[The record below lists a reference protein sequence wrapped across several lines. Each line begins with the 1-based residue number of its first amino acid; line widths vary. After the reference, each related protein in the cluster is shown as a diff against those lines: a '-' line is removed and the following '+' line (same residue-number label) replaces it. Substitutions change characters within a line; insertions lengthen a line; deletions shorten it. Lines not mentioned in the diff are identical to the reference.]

1 MAENRKPVRKG
12 LATAMAADIT
22 AVAATYD
29 HKPINVGGATPVL
42 AIESVSSER
51 TAVHFGGLVMIDGVF
66 RFLIHIFVRR
76 PDTGS
81 SWTKAQADDQLDDI
95 EAAVAGFVESNQE
108 GDLWSS
114 ITIIAATV
122 IDDNVELDGSYY
134 INEQILI
141 EVSPR

>member
-1 MAENRKPVRKG
+1 MAENRKPVRKA

-22 AVAATYD
+22 AVAAVYD
-29 HKPINVGGATPVL
+29 HKPINLGGATPVL

-76 PDTGS
+76 PDASS
-81 SWTKAQADDQLDDI
+81 SWSKSQADDQLDDI
-95 EAAVAGFVESNQE
+95 EAAVAGFIEANQVGAE
-108 GDLWSS
+108 WSG
-114 ITIIAATV
+114 ITILGATV
-122 IDDNVELDGSYY
+122 IDDNVEIDGSYY

-141 EVSPR
+141 EVSPQ